1 MLSQCCLQRQ
11 HSDKI
16 SVFDLFQRPK
26 TFISS
31 QKKGEKQFFCPNV
44 VSMLSQCCLQRQHSD
59 NIFKKLFFLWKI
71 LDMFATPA
79 QSCLNVVSRDNI
91 QTTLRQHNICKKKL
105 LWTILDMFATR
116 SQSCLNV
123 VSRDNIQTTFRE
135 HSNNIGTKHF
145 LKNLGHVCNSQPM
158 LLDGPVQINFLALT
172 NCVVDL
178 YVPPKP
184 TCILMQT
191 PNIGPGETL
200 HNKLF
205 LRRNI
210 WSHVPIAEAVPIL
223 SEVWLTVV

>member
-1 MLSQCCLQRQ
+1 MFLTFFKGRKHLFRAKKRRKTLLLPECCL
-11 HSDKI
+11 
-16 SVFDLFQRPK
+16 
-26 TFISS
+26 
-31 QKKGEKQFFCPNV
+31 NV
-44 VSMLSQCCLQRQHSD
+44 VSMLSPETTFRQH
-59 NIFKKLFFLWKI
+59 LQETFFLWKI

>member
-1 MLSQCCLQRQ
+1 MLS
-11 HSDKI
+11 
-16 SVFDLFQRPK
+16 P
-26 TFISS
+26 
-31 QKKGEKQFFCPNV
+31 E
-44 VSMLSQCCLQRQHSD
+44 
-59 NIFKKLFFLWKI
+59 
-71 LDMFATPA
+71 
-79 QSCLNVVSRDNI
+79 
-91 QTTLRQHNICKKKL
+91 
-105 LWTILDMFATR
+105 
-116 SQSCLNV
+116 
-123 VSRDNIQTTFRE
+123 TTFRQHLE
-135 HSNNIGTKHF
+135 SIQITLARNIF

-158 LLDGPVQINFLALT
+158 LLDGPVQINYLALT